1 VQYLVFKA
9 QILLNFYS
17 RKKLNYLCL
26 ENILYWRYITIIFKC
41 TIFSLGF
48 SVLFKK
54 FPTVLLIFYQLKIMP
69 KFSVFEIKLDLI
81 LKLFFLLIKLIIK
94 SKLIYI
100 NKNLGNCGLKIIKN

>member
-1 VQYLVFKA
+1 
-9 QILLNFYS
+9 
-17 RKKLNYLCL
+17 
-26 ENILYWRYITIIFKC
+26 
-41 TIFSLGF
+41 
-48 SVLFKK
+48 
-54 FPTVLLIFYQLKIMP
+54 MP